1 MRVVLDTNVLISAFK
16 DEYSYE
22 KKVIDEV
29 VSGHLEAFAN
39 KQTVRENRLLLKE
52 VVGNDDYKRELEN
65 YFARV
70 TDVPNPRAIRVVQDP
85 EDNKILESAVEAK
98 ADYLITN
105 DRDLLSLGSYGVTKV
120 VTPAHFWATYKD
132 EGMDLWR
139 RWADYLKNT

>member
-29 VSGHLEAFAN
+29 ISGHLEAFAN
-39 KQTVRENRLLLKE
+39 KQTVRENRLLLRE
-52 VVGNDDYKRELEN
+52 VVGNEEYKRELEN

-70 TDVPNPRAIRVVQDP
+70 TDVPNPRALKVVQDP

-105 DRDLLSLGSYGVTKV
+105 DRDLLQLGSYGVTRV
-120 VTPAHFWATYKD
+120 VTPAHFWATYRD

-139 RWADYLKNT
+139 RWADYLKKS